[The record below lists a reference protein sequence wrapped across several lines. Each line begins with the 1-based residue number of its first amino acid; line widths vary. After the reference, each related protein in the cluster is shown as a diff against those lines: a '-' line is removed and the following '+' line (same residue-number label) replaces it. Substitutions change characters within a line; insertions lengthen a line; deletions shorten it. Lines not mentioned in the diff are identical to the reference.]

1 MAKESEEAISWW
13 QLGFSRGL
21 TEPAL
26 LMGVPK
32 KVVIINAVVATLFIV
47 DFGFWPILFV
57 NAGIHIAA
65 VAVCKS
71 DNQFFDCLQSY
82 RAKKNYYGT

>member
-1 MAKESEEAISWW
+1 MAKENEEAISWW
-13 QLGFSRGL
+13 ELGFSRGL

-32 KVVIINAVVATLFIV
+32 MIVIGNIIVAIIFIMN
-47 DFGFWPILFV
+47 FGFWPILFV
-57 NAGIHIAA
+57 TAGIHIAA